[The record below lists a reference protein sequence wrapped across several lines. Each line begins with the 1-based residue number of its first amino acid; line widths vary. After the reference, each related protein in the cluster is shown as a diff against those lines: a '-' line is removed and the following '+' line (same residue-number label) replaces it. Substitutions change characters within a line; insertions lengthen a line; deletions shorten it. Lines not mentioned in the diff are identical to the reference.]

1 MPHRVLANVKAE
13 KVEPWLAVVS
23 LKCMRDPRL
32 TGLQR
37 EAQRTEPLGDEVVAA
52 LYNSVVLMEN
62 HQVVSVDYHIG
73 RWAVLAVSMREGL
86 RDGRFEAVEGHVGQE
101 G

>member
-13 KVEPWLAVVS
+13 KVEPWLAVVG
-23 LKCMRDPRL
+23 LKRMRDPRL

-52 LYNSVVLMEN
+52 LYNSEVRMEN
-62 HQVVSVDYHIG
+62 HQVVSVDHHIG
-73 RWAVLAVSMREGL
+73 RGSVLATPRWEGL
-86 RDGRFEAVEGHVGQE
+86 YEGRFEAVEGNVGQQ